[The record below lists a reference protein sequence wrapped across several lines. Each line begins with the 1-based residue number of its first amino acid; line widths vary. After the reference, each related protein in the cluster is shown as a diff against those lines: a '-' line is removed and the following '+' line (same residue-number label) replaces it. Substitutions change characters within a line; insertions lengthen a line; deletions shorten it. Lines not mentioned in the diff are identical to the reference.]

1 MSIPQPLPLLVHI
14 SPHTAPFGLL
24 KLSCLSIEGE
34 GVEAGGFLSG
44 TSKATRP
51 PSPSVGGLSP
61 CPVSMWQSQVPS
73 TGAGM
78 LGAEEGV
85 GWGGIKLP

>member
-1 MSIPQPLPLLVHI
+1 MSVPQLLPLLVRI
-14 SPHTAPFGLL
+14 SPHTMPFGLL
-24 KLSCLSIEGE
+24 KLSCLSFEGE
-34 GVEAGGFLSG
+34 GVEAGGLLSG

-78 LGAEEGV
+78 LGAEEDAGL
-85 GWGGIKLP
+85 GGIKLP

>member
-1 MSIPQPLPLLVHI
+1 MSIPQLLLLLVFI
-14 SPHTAPFGLL
+14 SPHRVPFGLL
-24 KLSCLSIEGE
+24 KWSCLSIEGE
-34 GVEAGGFLSG
+34 GVEAGGLLSG
-44 TSKATRP
+44 TSKATKP

-78 LGAEEGV
+78 LGAAESA
-85 GWGGIKLP
+85 GWDGIKLP